1 MSDWVS
7 TVMDYETENGG
18 AIPKPERDRWNE
30 EHYSMGER
38 DVLHWGQRLL
48 LLDS

>member
-18 AIPKPERDRWNE
+18 AILPKPDRNMWSE

-38 DVLHWGQRLL
+38 DVLHWGQT
-48 LLDS
+48 SAS